1 MSEKNY
7 EFRKLNS
14 TDIFPMATLINK
26 IGIRRFK
33 EAFQNDE
40 FRDALSGEDGD
51 DALEKVG
58 ISVAFD
64 VAGIVLEALPNCK
77 NDIYGLLADVSN
89 VEREELEKME
99 PAAFFEMIIDFIKK
113 PELKDFMKV
122 ASKLFK

>member
-51 DALEKVG
+51 NALEKVG

-77 NDIYGLLADVSN
+77 NDIYGLLTDVSN

-113 PELKDFMKV
+113 PELKDFMKD
-122 ASKLFK
+122 

>member
-1 MSEKNY
+1 MSR
-7 EFRKLNS
+7 F
-14 TDIFPMATLINK
+14 TLP
-26 IGIRRFK
+26 
-33 EAFQNDE
+33 
-40 FRDALSGEDGD
+40 RDVYFGD
-51 DALEKVG
+51 NALEKVG

-77 NDIYGLLADVSN
+77 NDIYGFLAAVSN